1 MADQDESPRPA
12 RVLRIY
18 VSRERGL
25 RDLPGDYESLE
36 DAQYIFEK
44 HHGEIPWCVIAE
56 VEPVTEQPR
65 FLAYGTA
72 TATGVEWKYVGIDE
86 MDPPLS
92 RGDGDPDPQT

>member
-1 MADQDESPRPA
+1 MSEQDPPSRPG
-12 RVLRIY
+12 RLLRIF

-25 RDLPGDYESLE
+25 RALPGDYESLE

-56 VEPVTEQPR
+56 IEPVTEQPR

-72 TATGVEWKYVGIDE
+72 TPGATAGVEWKYVGIDDIGSAAPVD
-86 MDPPLS
+86 DPEP
-92 RGDGDPDPQT
+92 

>member
-1 MADQDESPRPA
+1 MSEQDPPSRPS
-12 RVLRIY
+12 RLLRIF

-25 RDLPGDYESLE
+25 RALPGDYESLE

-56 VEPVTEQPR
+56 IEPVTEQPR

-72 TATGVEWKYVGIDE
+72 TDRAGVEWKYVGIDDIDAPE
-86 MDPPLS
+86 PGCDFD
-92 RGDGDPDPQT
+92 RER

>member
-1 MADQDESPRPA
+1 MAPPDESPPSA
-12 RVLRIY
+12 RILRIY

-56 VEPVTEQPR
+56 IEAVTEQPR

-72 TATGVEWKYVGIDE
+72 TPDGVEWKYVGIDD
-86 MDPPLS
+86 MDPPVA
-92 RGDGDPDPQT
+92 RTEPDPRT